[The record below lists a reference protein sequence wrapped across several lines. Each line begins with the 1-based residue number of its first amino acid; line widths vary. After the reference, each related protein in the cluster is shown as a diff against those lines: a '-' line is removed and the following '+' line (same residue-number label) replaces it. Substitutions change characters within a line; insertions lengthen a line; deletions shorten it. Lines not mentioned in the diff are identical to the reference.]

1 VHQERAALNILL
13 STVPAMNRNICM
25 ELQHLIAIKKKMGN
39 ILLTSV
45 IALFL
50 YSSAYGWYDKTHVAV
65 AQAVGYARWHN
76 AAGADI
82 AKLKAGSVEGYN
94 HFYNNLEDR
103 DVTPELVLSQVKNY
117 NNPRDKKG
125 HLYGAI
131 VGSLRAYKTS
141 TRDFKYAEHHISYCV
156 HYVEDLSQPFH
167 NIPNDAFNIQRHN
180 ENDGTV
186 NDEVLDNLGKIKAH
200 MHAIVLKPATF
211 EQDLAREIARIA
223 NTARHL
229 GLRLKKENRD
239 MTKEEAY
246 RQLGHSTSL
255 LQAILKYLG
264 KLPK

>member
-1 VHQERAALNILL
+1 
-13 STVPAMNRNICM
+13 M
-25 ELQHLIAIKKKMGN
+25 EPQHKIDAKRKMGT
-39 ILLTSV
+39 IVLCSA

-65 AQAVGYARWHN
+65 TQAVGYERWYN

-103 DVTPELVLSQVKNY
+103 DITPELVLSQVKNY

-141 TRDFKYAEHHISYCV
+141 TRDFKYAEHHIAYCV

-167 NIPNDAFNIQRHN
+167 NIPNDEFNIGRHN
-180 ENDGTV
+180 KNDGTV
-186 NDEVLDNLGKIKAH
+186 NEEVLENLGKIKAN
-200 MHAIVLKPATF
+200 MHAIVLKPDTV
-211 EQDLAREIARIA
+211 EQDLAREIARMA
-223 NTARHL
+223 NEARHL

-246 RQLGHSTSL
+246 RQLGQSASL
-255 LQAILKYLG
+255 LQAILKDLE